1 MRPHLLA
8 WATALLLP
16 GAAVPLS
23 ADRDRR
29 IDVQHLALDLRLD
42 WSRAQVEG
50 TATITF
56 TPLRP
61 TRVVTLDAAHLDIS
75 RVSLGN
81 DVALAYTNGGSEA
94 DDALRV
100 TLDRP
105 YTPGEVV
112 ALRIAYRSTWVNHSD
127 PNALGG
133 SSGVGIRFFQPTTT
147 EPRKRRQAWS
157 MGEPSGNRYWF
168 PGYDAP
174 DDWRTT
180 DLRFTVDTPLTVVSN
195 GTLQAT
201 RTNTDGTRTFHWRLD
216 VPHANHLTAFAAG
229 EWVDQPQQL
238 GNITLHNFGYP
249 DEAEAVRASVERLP
263 EMWRWFTQVTGRPS
277 PFGGYTQVFVQD
289 APWGVGAASFATLTE
304 NMIDDD
310 RTHAEYRWLWDGLEA
325 EGAATQWFSGVVV
338 PHDWRDAWLAR
349 ALAHYFD
356 GLFNEHRNGREEL
369 LLWHLGGD
377 RLTYLGDWSNG
388 VRQPIVPVTRVEG
401 EAAAAG
407 NTPLSRGTLV
417 LHMLR
422 QHLGDSAWWNGV
434 RHYLD
439 RYAGQPV
446 RTADFRRAMEEAA
459 GVDLRWFFRQWV
471 FGVGHPVFEVASRY
485 DTAARV
491 VEVVVRQTQTRD
503 STVTHPMVEFF
514 EGPLVIG
521 LGDQSETVWLADVA
535 ENVFRFP
542 MSAAPRFVSFDRG
555 NTWIKEVRFP
565 RLVPELV
572 AQLELDPDP
581 TGKAWA
587 IGELGKRLRDSTAAT
602 DERAQ
607 VLSAL
612 RRFSA
617 GQAYWRLR
625 NSALIQLNAWV
636 TAGDTAAQARRLDPE
651 TRAVLRGIIARD
663 SSWVRAQAI
672 MTLGHARDRRDA
684 STFTALLR
692 DRFHTVNYQAAIAL
706 GQGKA
711 PRTRETLA
719 KLMREPSW
727 KGENILAGLAGL
739 RELAD
744 PQAARLAL
752 DVLRDTTASRWYLAV
767 SRWDY
772 RIAAAELL
780 AGLGRADLAWPTVAH
795 RFEGAMREGDVNDIF
810 SNVLLMATLGDARA
824 PALFARVRERFA
836 GNATALG
843 ALQGFEQQWKLK
855 SSARPHP

>member
-1 MRPHLLA
+1 
-8 WATALLLP
+8 
-16 GAAVPLS
+16 
-23 ADRDRR
+23 
-29 IDVQHLALDLRLD
+29 ALDLRLD
-42 WSRAQVEG
+42 WPRARVEG

-75 RVSLGN
+75 RITLGN
-81 DVALAYTNGGSEA
+81 DVALDFTNGGSAA
-94 DDALRV
+94 DDALRI
-100 TLDRP
+100 TLDRS
-105 YTPGEVV
+105 YAPGEVV

-133 SSGVGIRFFQPTTT
+133 STGSGIRFFRPSTT

-157 MGEPSGNRYWF
+157 IGEPTGNRYWF

-174 DDWRTT
+174 DDLRTT

-195 GTLQAT
+195 GTLQGTQPNA
-201 RTNTDGTRTFHWRLD
+201 DGTRTFHWRLD

-229 EWVDQPQQL
+229 EWVDQPQTV
-238 GNITLHNFGYP
+238 GNVTLHNFGYP
-249 DEAEAVRASVERLP
+249 DEAAAVRASVERLP
-263 EMWRWFTQVTGRPS
+263 EMWRWFEQVTGRPS
-277 PFGGYTQVFVQD
+277 PHGSYSQVFVQD

-304 NMIDDD
+304 NMIDDE

-325 EGAATQWFSGVVV
+325 EGAATQWFGGVVV

-349 ALAHYFD
+349 AFAHYFD

-377 RLTYLGDWSNG
+377 RATYLADWAGG
-388 VRQPIVPVTRVEG
+388 VRQPIVPLTRAEG
-401 EAAAAG
+401 ESAAPG
-407 NTPLSRGTLV
+407 NTPLSRGALV

-422 QHLGDSAWWNGV
+422 QQLGDSAWWKGV

-439 RYAGQPV
+439 RHAGQPV
-446 RTADFRRAMEEAA
+446 RTADFQRAMEAA
-459 GVDLRWFFRQWV
+459 NSIDLSWFFRQWV
-471 FGVGHPVFEVASRY
+471 FGIGHPVFDVTSRY
-485 DTAARV
+485 DTSARA
-491 VEVVVRQTQTRD
+491 VEVVVRQVQQRD
-503 STVTHPMVEFF
+503 STVSHPMVAYF
-514 EGPLVIG
+514 EGPMVLGIG
-521 LGDQSETVWLADVA
+521 DRSETVWISDVA

-542 MSAAPRFVSFDRG
+542 MSAAPPFVSFDRG

-572 AQLELDPDP
+572 AQLDADPDP

-587 IGELGKRLRDSTAAT
+587 ITELGKRLRDTTATA
-602 DERAQ
+602 DERAL

-617 GQAYWRLR
+617 GPAYWRLR
-625 NSALIQLNAWV
+625 YTALIQLNAWV
-636 TAGDTAAQARRLDPE
+636 TAGDTAEQARRLDPE
-651 TRAVLRGIIARD
+651 TRTVLRGIIVRD

-672 MTLGHARDRRDA
+672 MTLGHARDRRDVP
-684 STFTALLR
+684 TFTTLLR
-692 DRFHTVNYQAAIAL
+692 DRFHTVNYNAAIAL
-706 GQGKA
+706 GQGRA
-711 PRTRETLA
+711 PRARETLA
-719 KLMREPSW
+719 RLMREPSW

-739 RELAD
+739 RALGD
-744 PQAARLAL
+744 PDAAPLAL
-752 DVLRDTTASRWYLAV
+752 EVLRDTTATRWYLAV

-780 AGLGRADLAWPTVAH
+780 AALGRAELAWPTVAH

-843 ALQGFEQQWKLK
+843 ALQGFEEQWKAQ
-855 SSARPHP
+855 SAARPHP